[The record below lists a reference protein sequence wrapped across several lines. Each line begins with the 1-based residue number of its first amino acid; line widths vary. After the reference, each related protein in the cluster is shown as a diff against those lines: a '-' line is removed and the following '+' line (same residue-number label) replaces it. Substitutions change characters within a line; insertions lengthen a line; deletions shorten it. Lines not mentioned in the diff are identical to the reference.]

1 MKVTQKMKPR
11 VVQFIRRLLPWLIVA
26 VLAMFAV
33 HIGNRITAENK
44 RLEEEKQKAVKKET
58 PPVNVITLIIQ
69 PGPLADS
76 ITLPA
81 EIIPEQE
88 LWIKAEVSGR
98 IVETLADEGAKLA
111 KGERIVKL
119 DDRDYRSRLKR
130 IDAAYSLARTEYKR
144 SLALAR
150 TNATA
155 QAALDD
161 IEARLK
167 ELEAQKNE
175 AALALERTEIRAP
188 ISCVL
193 NELKAREGDFVAV
206 GDPVAQV
213 LDIDPV
219 KAVVGVPESDVAAVS
234 DIKEAAVSI
243 PALDNRNVVAKK
255 IFLSRKPRTLAR
267 LYDLELEIDNP
278 EGTILPGMFAR
289 VDLVKETFD
298 QAITVPLYAVLT
310 EGNEPYVFVEAE
322 GKAEKRPVSTGLIT
336 GWRVHITDGL
346 YPGDRVVIVGH
357 RSIEHGQGLNVVENL
372 TDPAELVE
380 P

>member
-1 MKVTQKMKPR
+1 
-11 VVQFIRRLLPWLIVA
+11 
-26 VLAMFAV
+26 MFAV
-33 HIGNRITAENK
+33 HIGDRITAENK

-58 PPVNVITLIIQ
+58 PPVNVITLLIQ

-81 EIIPEQE
+81 EITPQQE
-88 LWIKAEVSGR
+88 LWVKAEVSGR
-98 IVETLADEGAKLA
+98 IVETLADEGATLT
-111 KGERIVKL
+111 KGEPIVKL

-188 ISCVL
+188 ISCLL
-193 NELKAREGDFVAV
+193 NELKARKGDFVAI

-219 KAVVGVPESDVAAVS
+219 KVVVGVPESDVAEVF
-234 DIKEAAVSI
+234 DIKEAEVTI
-243 PALDNRNVVAKK
+243 PALDGRKVIAEK

-267 LYDLELEIDNP
+267 LYDLELEIANP
-278 EGTILPGMFAR
+278 AGGILPGMFAR
-289 VDLVKETFD
+289 VELVKKTFD
-298 QAITVPLYAVLT
+298 QAVTVPLYAVLT
-310 EGNEPYVFVEAE
+310 EGDERYVFIETD
-322 GKAEKRPVSTGLIT
+322 GKAEKRPVATGLIT
-336 GWRVHITDGL
+336 GWRIHITEGL
-346 YPGDRVVIVGH
+346 HAGDRVVIVGH
-357 RSIEHGQGLNVVENL
+357 RSIEHGQALNVVENL
-372 TDPAELVE
+372 TDAAELVE

>member
-1 MKVTQKMKPR
+1 MRPR
-11 VVQFIRRLLPWLIVA
+11 FVNLFRRVLPWVTVV
-26 VLAMFAV
+26 VLALLAV
-33 HIGNRITAENK
+33 HIGDRITAEND
-44 RLEEEKQKAVKKET
+44 RLKQEKQKAVKEEA
-58 PPVNVITLIIQ
+58 PPVNVITLLMQ
-69 PGPLADS
+69 PGPIADS

-81 EIIPEQE
+81 EIAPQQE

-98 IVETLADEGAKLA
+98 IVETLADEGANLTKDQ
-111 KGERIVKL
+111 RIMKL

-155 QAALDD
+155 QATLDD

-167 ELEAQKNE
+167 ELEAQKSE
-175 AALALERTEIRAP
+175 AALSLERTEIRAP

-193 NELKAREGDFVAV
+193 NQLKAREGDFVAV

-219 KAVVGVPESDVAAVS
+219 KVVVGVPESDVADVF
-234 DIKEAAVSI
+234 DIKEADVTI
-243 PALDNRNVVAKK
+243 PALEGLKVVAKK
-255 IFLSRKPRTLAR
+255 TFLSRKPRTLAR
-267 LYDLELEIDNP
+267 LYDLELEIANP
-278 EGTILPGMFAR
+278 EGGILPGMFAR
-289 VDLVKETFD
+289 VELVKRTFE
-298 QAITVPLYAVLT
+298 QAVTVPLYAVLT
-310 EGNEPYVFVEAE
+310 EGDKRHVFVETD

-336 GWRVHITDGL
+336 GWRIHVTEGL

-357 RSIEHGQGLNVVENL
+357 RSIDHGQVLNVVETL

-380 P
+380 Q